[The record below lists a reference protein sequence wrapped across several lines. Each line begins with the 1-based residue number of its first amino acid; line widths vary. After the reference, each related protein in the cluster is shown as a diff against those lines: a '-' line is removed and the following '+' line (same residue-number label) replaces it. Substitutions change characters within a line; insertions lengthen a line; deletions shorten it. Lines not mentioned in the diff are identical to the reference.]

1 MKKIEAVIR
10 DEKLSAV
17 KESLKDLGVAGMTV
31 TEVKGHGTQKGI
43 TEVYRDKSYSV
54 DLISKVKLEIVVED
68 KDVNT
73 ITNAIIDVARTG
85 SIGDGKIFI
94 STIDNVI
101 RIRTGE
107 TGNRA
112 I

>member
-1 MKKIEAVIR
+1 MKKIEAIFR

-17 KESLKDLGVAGMTV
+17 KEALKELGVGGMTI
-31 TEVKGHGTQKGI
+31 TEVRGHGTQKGI
-43 TEVYRDKSYSV
+43 TEVYRGRSYAV
-54 DLISKVKLEIVVED
+54 DLLPKIKVELIIDD
-68 KDVNT
+68 KDVEKVTNI
-73 ITNAIIDVARTG
+73 ITETARTG

-94 STIDNVI
+94 YSVEDVI

-107 TGNRA
+107 TGEKA